1 VNPLAWLEWIV
12 SWVLV
17 AFQSIFAPI
26 FGAASGVTWC
36 LSIICLVIVIR
47 ILLIPLFVKQ
57 IKAQRNLQIIQP
69 QMKAIQKKYAG
80 DRERQSQEMMKLY
93 RETGTNPFSSCL
105 PLLLQAPIFFALFRV
120 LQGIA
125 TGVAYGALTDQMVAD
140 ARQATLFGA
149 PIYGTFVH
157 ADETPFPT
165 TTRVVTMVMIILM
178 SATTFTTQRQL
189 IVKNTAPDNPM
200 VRQQKILLYVFP
212 VIFAVSGI
220 NFPVGVLL
228 YWLTTNLWTM
238 GQQFYVIR
246 NNPQP
251 GTPAYDAWEKRKAH
265 KAERKATAKSGGV
278 LELPPV
284 EPEPTVGR
292 VQPKKQSKAK
302 RKPTGQKQ
310 IGTSGTQD
318 IGPDAA
324 SGQGSDQPGK
334 TGSGGVAKGKSG
346 PAKDSKKPKD
356 SEDSDD
362 AESEGED
369 RAS

>member
-1 VNPLAWLEWIV
+1 VNPLAWLEWVV
-12 SWVLV
+12 SEVLILFV
-17 AFQSIFAPI
+17 TIFTPV

-69 QMKAIQKKYAG
+69 QMKEIQKKHAG

-105 PLLLQAPIFFALFRV
+105 PLILQAPIFFALFRV

-125 TGVAYGALTDQMVAD
+125 TGVPYGALTDQLVAD

-157 ADETPFPT
+157 ADETPAPT
-165 TTRVVTMVMIILM
+165 TTRVVTLVMIVLM
-178 SATTFTTQRQL
+178 SATTFITQRQL

-251 GTPAYDAWEKRKAH
+251 GTPAYAEWEKRKAH
-265 KAERKATAKSGGV
+265 KAERKAAQRGGD
-278 LELPPV
+278 PV
-284 EPEPTVGR
+284 EPAPVETEPTVAR
-292 VQPKKQSKAK
+292 IQPKRQPKAK
-302 RKPTGQKQ
+302 RKQANPK
-310 IGTSGTQD
+310 
-318 IGPDAA
+318 
-324 SGQGSDQPGK
+324 GSAG
-334 TGSGGVAKGKSG
+334 TGSGNPDRKPESSDPGSDGGGTPREPTS
-346 PAKDSKKPKD
+346 PA
-356 SEDSDD
+356 D
-362 AESEGED
+362 ADSEGED